1 MTVLEARD
9 VSKSFAGEKALSGVS
24 LDIHRSEVHALV
36 GENGAGKSTLMK
48 ILAGQLEADS
58 GSVAFHGERGV
69 AMIHQEPMTFPD
81 LTVAENICMGREPAG
96 RFPGTVDR
104 RAMRREGAALLERL
118 GSRLD
123 PDRNMR
129 GLSVGLMQMV
139 EIAKALAREAEV
151 ILMDEPTSALSAHET
166 NLLFDVVHDLTGDGV
181 AVVYTSHKM
190 AEIFR
195 IADRVSVLRDG
206 RHIATHPASE
216 LNERRLVA
224 LMVGRELE
232 AAPAREPA
240 AVEAGAGV
248 GGGSEEEQGVA
259 LEVRGLSKPG
269 KLHGIQLKV
278 RKGEILGIT
287 GLMGSGRTALACALF
302 GLAPAKGGEIRVN
315 GRVVRIANP
324 SDALSNGIAMVTE
337 DRQASGIV
345 PRMSVEQNLTLP
357 SLGAVSHGPWIDG
370 RAERKM
376 ATAQMRALSIKASS
390 PRQEIAGLSGGNQ
403 QKVMIGRALLTNPG
417 ILILDEPTRG
427 IDIGA
432 KAEVHELIRKLARE
446 GKAIL
451 MISSE
456 MPEILALSDRIVVMR
471 GGAISA
477 ELDPRTA
484 TQEQILE
491 HAMPEG
497 A

>member
-1 MTVLEARD
+1 MIVLEARNL
-9 VSKSFAGEKALSGVS
+9 SKSFAGEKALSGVS
-24 LDIHRSEVHALV
+24 LDIRRGEVHALM

-48 ILAGQLEADS
+48 ILAGQLKADS
-58 GSVAFHGERGV
+58 GSVEFRGARGV
-69 AMIHQEPMTFPD
+69 ALIHQELMTFPN

-104 RAMRREGAALLERL
+104 QAMRQEAAVLLARL
-118 GSRLD
+118 GSRID
-123 PDRNMR
+123 PSRRMR
-129 GLSVGLMQMV
+129 GLSVGVMQMV

-151 ILMDEPTSALSAHET
+151 ILMDEPTSALSSHET
-166 NLLFDVVHDLTGDGV
+166 DLLFDVVRDLTEHGV

-195 IADRVSVLRDG
+195 IADRVTVLRDG
-206 RHIATHPASE
+206 RHVATHRASE
-216 LNERRLVA
+216 LNEWRLVT

-232 AAPAREPA
+232 AAPAWAPA
-240 AVEAGAGV
+240 AGDDRSGPA
-248 GGGSEEEQGVA
+248 A
-259 LEVRGLSKPG
+259 LELRDLSKPG
-269 KLHGIQLKV
+269 RLHAINLTV

-287 GLMGSGRTALACALF
+287 GLMGSGRTTLACALF
-302 GLAPAKGGEIRVN
+302 GLAPARSGEIRVN
-315 GRVVRIANP
+315 GRAVRIANP
-324 SDALSNGIAMVTE
+324 SDAISNGIAMVTE

-357 SLGAVSHGPWIDG
+357 SLSAVSHGPWIVG
-370 RAERKM
+370 RAESDTAK
-376 ATAQMRALSIKASS
+376 AQMRALSIKASS
-390 PRQEIAGLSGGNQ
+390 PRQKIVALSGGNQ
-403 QKVMIGRALLTNPG
+403 QKVMIGRALLTKPG

-432 KAEVHELIRKLARE
+432 KAEVHELIRRLARE
-446 GKAIL
+446 GKAIV

-456 MPEILALSDRIVVMR
+456 MPEIFALSHRIVVMR

>member
-1 MTVLEARD
+1 MTVLEARN

-24 LDIHRSEVHALV
+24 LDIRRGEVHALM

-69 AMIHQEPMTFPD
+69 AMIHQELMTFPD
-81 LTVAENICMGREPAG
+81 LTVAENICIGREPAG

-104 RAMRREGAALLERL
+104 RAMRREAAALLARL

-123 PDRNMR
+123 PEHVVR
-129 GLSVGLMQMV
+129 GLSVGVMQMV

-166 NLLFDVVHDLTGDGV
+166 DLLFDVVRDLTGHGV

-206 RHIATHPASE
+206 CHVATHPASE
-216 LNERRLVA
+216 FDERRLVA

-232 AAPAREPA
+232 AAPAREPT
-240 AVEAGAGV
+240 VV
-248 GGGSEEEQGVA
+248 EEQRVA

-269 KLHGIQLKV
+269 KLHGINLKV

-302 GLAPAKGGEIRVN
+302 GLAPARAGEIRVN
-315 GRVVRIANP
+315 GRVVRIVNP
-324 SDALSNGIAMVTE
+324 SDAISNGIAMVTE

-370 RAERKM
+370 RAESRM
-376 ATAQMRALSIKASS
+376 ANAQIRALSIKASS
-390 PRQEIAGLSGGNQ
+390 PRQKIVALSGGNQ

-432 KAEVHELIRKLARE
+432 KTEIHELIRRLARE

-456 MPEILALSDRIVVMR
+456 MPEILALSHRIVVMR

>member
-1 MTVLEARD
+1 MTVLEARN

-24 LDIHRSEVHALV
+24 LDIRRGEVHALM

-69 AMIHQEPMTFPD
+69 AMIHQELMTFPD
-81 LTVAENICMGREPAG
+81 LTVAENICIGREPAG

-104 RAMRREGAALLERL
+104 QAMRREGAALLARL

-123 PDRNMR
+123 PDHKVR
-129 GLSVGLMQMV
+129 GLSVGVMQMV

-166 NLLFDVVHDLTGDGV
+166 DLLFDVVRDLTGHGV

-206 RHIATHPASE
+206 CHIATHPASE
-216 LNERRLVA
+216 LNERRLVT

-232 AAPAREPA
+232 APPARQPA
-240 AVEAGAGV
+240 SGDF
-248 GGGSEEEQGVA
+248 EEHRGDA
-259 LEVRGLSKPG
+259 LEVRDLSRPG
-269 KLHGIQLKV
+269 KLHRINLKV

-302 GLAPAKGGEIRVN
+302 GLAPARAGEIRVN

-324 SDALSNGIAMVTE
+324 SDAISNGIAMVTE

-357 SLGAVSHGPWIDG
+357 SLCAVSHGPWIDG
-370 RAERKM
+370 RAESRM
-376 ATAQMRALSIKASS
+376 ATAEIGALAIKASS
-390 PRQEIAGLSGGNQ
+390 LRQKIVALSGGNQ

-432 KAEVHELIRKLARE
+432 KAEIHELIRRLARE

-456 MPEILALSDRIVVMR
+456 MPEVLALSHRIVVMR
-471 GGAISA
+471 GGTISA